1 MECQG
6 QREQGQPVNWRD
18 RAVEAWEEARWAEA
32 LAWCERGLAQ
42 GPADLELQYRKG
54 RCLLEL
60 GDERAAMA
68 ALEAAATAGHL
79 ASHYQLGLLAMR
91 QGRRNAR
98 FRARSLTHFEA
109 IVCAAKK
116 GREYPDLDRVFF
128 ALGSQYSEDPQ
139 RCGEAIRA
147 FRRGL
152 ALNPLSAVGH
162 NSLGQLLLQSGQV
175 LGAMGEFKVAIQL
188 DPKLSQPYANLAR
201 LFFNH
206 VKLPELEREYQHI
219 CEEFAQSAPQVLA
232 RLSLEMVELGKEQ
245 VYEGFYTKGHRIK
258 NLMGI
263 IGSRL
268 RGLGRKAV
276 GAQQGELNR
285 LGGEYEALYDE
296 WVGFLEAMKTDK
308 IFPAETD
315 LGRLVRRVAAGLE
328 RQTWKSAI
336 QTRVQAGLPRVEA
349 DERMLREAITN
360 LCLNALETLE
370 AGPGGRVV
378 LGTGYDEE
386 QSLAFIEVEDDG
398 PGIEEE
404 HLELIFE
411 PGFTTRER
419 GNGYGLSIA
428 RRIAQAHQGT
438 LRVKSRKGHG
448 TVFRLDLPL
457 HFAAG
462 AP

>member
-1 MECQG
+1 MACRG
-6 QREQGQPVNWRD
+6 RREQGWPVNWRD
-18 RAVEAWEEARWAEA
+18 RAVEACEDARWAEA
-32 LAWCERGLAQ
+32 LEWCERGLAQ
-42 GPADLELQYRKG
+42 RPDDLELRHCKG

-60 GDERAAMA
+60 GDEQAAMA
-68 ALEAAATAGHL
+68 ALKAAAVAGHL

-98 FRARSLTHFEA
+98 FRARSLAHFEA
-109 IVCAAKK
+109 IVCAAEK

-128 ALGSQYSEDPQ
+128 ALGSQYSEEPQ
-139 RCGEAIRA
+139 RRGEAIRA

-152 ALNPLSAVGH
+152 ALNPLSAIGH

-188 DPKLSQPYANLAR
+188 DPKLSPPYANLAR
-201 LFFNH
+201 LFFSH
-206 VKLPELEREYQHI
+206 VKLAELEREYQHI

-268 RGLGRKAV
+268 RGLGRKAA
-276 GAQQGELNR
+276 GEQQGELNR

-308 IFPAETD
+308 IFPAVTD
-315 LGRLVRRVAAGLE
+315 LGRLVRRVAAGLD
-328 RQTWKSAI
+328 RQTYKSAI

-349 DERMLREAITN
+349 DERMLREAVTN

-370 AGPGGRVV
+370 EGPGGRVV

-428 RRIAQAHQGT
+428 RRIAQAHQGV

-457 HFAAG
+457 HFAGG

>member
-1 MECQG
+1 M
-6 QREQGQPVNWRD
+6 NWLD
-18 RAVEAWEEARWAEA
+18 LAVEACQGARWAEA
-32 LAWCERGLAQ
+32 LEWCERGLAQ
-42 GPADLELQYRKG
+42 MPDDLELQHRKG
-54 RCLLEL
+54 ICLLEV
-60 GDERAAMA
+60 GDEQAAVA
-68 ALEAAATAGHL
+68 ALEATATSGHL
-79 ASHYQLGLLAMR
+79 ESHYQLGLLAMR

-98 FRARSLTHFEA
+98 FREQSLVHFEA
-109 IVCAAKK
+109 IVRAAEE
-116 GREYPDLDRVFF
+116 GREYPALDRVFF
-128 ALGSQYSEDPQ
+128 AIGSQYNEDPQ
-139 RCGEAIRA
+139 RRVEAVRA
-147 FRRGL
+147 FRQGL

-201 LFFNH
+201 LFFRH
-206 VKLPELEREYQHI
+206 VKPPELEQEYQHI
-219 CEEFAQSAPQVLA
+219 CEEFEQSAPQVLA

-268 RGLGRKAV
+268 RGLGRKAE
-276 GAQQGELNR
+276 GTQQGELNR

-296 WVGFLEAMKTDK
+296 WVGFLEAMKTDE
-308 IFPAETD
+308 IHPAVID
-315 LGRLVRRVAAGLE
+315 LGRLVRRVVAGFD
-328 RQTWKSAI
+328 RQTWKAAI
-336 QTRVQAGLPRVEA
+336 QTRIQEGLPRVEA

-360 LCLNALETLE
+360 LCLNALEILE
-370 AGPGGRVV
+370 GNSGDRVV
-378 LGTGYDEE
+378 LGAGYDEE
-386 QSLAFIEVEDDG
+386 QSLVFIEVEDDG

-428 RRIAQAHQGT
+428 RRIAQAHQGV
-438 LRVKSRKGHG
+438 LRVKSRRGHG

-457 HFAAG
+457 NFSG
-462 AP
+462 GET

>member
-1 MECQG
+1 M
-6 QREQGQPVNWRD
+6 NWLD
-18 RAVEAWEEARWAEA
+18 RAVEACEGARWAEA
-32 LAWCERGLAQ
+32 LEWCERGLAQ
-42 GPADLELQYRKG
+42 VPDDLELQHRKG
-54 RCLLEL
+54 ICLLEL
-60 GDERAAMA
+60 GDEQAAIA
-68 ALEAAATAGHL
+68 ALEAAAASGHL
-79 ASHYQLGLLAMR
+79 ESHYQLGLLAMR

-98 FRARSLTHFEA
+98 FREQSLAHFEA
-109 IVCAAKK
+109 IVCAAEE
-116 GREYPDLDRVFF
+116 GREYPALDRVFF
-128 ALGSQYSEDPQ
+128 ALGSQYNEDSQ

-147 FRRGL
+147 FRQGL
-152 ALNPLSAVGH
+152 ALNPLSAAGH
-162 NSLGQLLLQSGQV
+162 NSLGQLLLQGGQV

-201 LFFNH
+201 LFFRH
-206 VKLPELEREYQHI
+206 VKPPELEQEYQHI
-219 CEEFAQSAPQVLA
+219 CEEFEQSAPQVLA

-263 IGSRL
+263 IGGRL
-268 RGLGRKAV
+268 RGLGRKAE

-296 WVGFLEAMKTDK
+296 WVGFLEAMKTDE
-308 IFPAETD
+308 IHPAVID
-315 LGRLVRRVAAGLE
+315 LGRLVRRVVAGFD
-328 RQTWKSAI
+328 RQTWRTAI
-336 QTRVQAGLPRVEA
+336 QTRIQEGLPRVEA

-360 LCLNALETLE
+360 LCLNSLEILE
-370 AGPGGRVV
+370 GNSGGRVV
-378 LGTGYDEE
+378 LGAGYDEE

-428 RRIAQAHQGT
+428 RRIAQAHQGV

-457 HFAAG
+457 NFAG
-462 AP
+462 GQT

>member
-1 MECQG
+1 M
-6 QREQGQPVNWRD
+6 NWLD
-18 RAVEAWEEARWAEA
+18 RAVEACEGARWAEA
-32 LAWCERGLAQ
+32 LEWCERGLAQ
-42 GPADLELQYRKG
+42 VPDDLELQHRRG
-54 RCLLEL
+54 LCLLEL
-60 GDERAAMA
+60 GDEQAAIA
-68 ALEAAATAGHL
+68 ALEAAAASGNL
-79 ASHYQLGLLAMR
+79 ESHYQLGLLAMR

-98 FRARSLTHFEA
+98 FREQSLAHFEA
-109 IVCAAKK
+109 IVRAAEE
-116 GREYPDLDRVFF
+116 GREYPALDRVLF
-128 ALGSQYSEDPQ
+128 ALGSQYNEDSQ
-139 RCGEAIRA
+139 RRGEAIRA
-147 FRRGL
+147 FRQGL
-152 ALNPLSAVGH
+152 ALNPLSAAGH
-162 NSLGQLLLQSGQV
+162 NSLGQLLLQGGQV

-201 LFFNH
+201 LFFRH
-206 VKLPELEREYQHI
+206 VKPPELEQEYQHI
-219 CEEFAQSAPQVLA
+219 CEEFKHSAPQVLA

-268 RGLGRKAV
+268 RGLGRKAE
-276 GAQQGELNR
+276 GTQQGELNR

-308 IFPAETD
+308 IHPAVID
-315 LGRLVRRVAAGLE
+315 LGRLVRRVVAGFD
-328 RQTWKSAI
+328 RQTWKAAI
-336 QTRVQAGLPRVEA
+336 QTRIQEGLPRVEA

-360 LCLNALETLE
+360 LCLNALEILE
-370 AGPGGRVV
+370 GNSGGRVV
-378 LGTGYDEE
+378 LGAGYDEE

-428 RRIAQAHQGT
+428 RRIAQAHQGV

-457 HFAAG
+457 NFSG
-462 AP
+462 GQT

>member
-1 MECQG
+1 MD
-6 QREQGQPVNWRD
+6 WLD
-18 RAVEAWEEARWAEA
+18 RAVEACEGARWAEA
-32 LAWCERGLAQ
+32 LDWCERGLAQ
-42 GPADLELQYRKG
+42 VPDDLELQHRKG
-54 RCLLEL
+54 LCLLEL
-60 GDERAAMA
+60 GDEQAAIA
-68 ALEAAATAGHL
+68 ALEATATSGHL
-79 ASHYQLGLLAMR
+79 ESHYQLGLLAMR

-98 FRARSLTHFEA
+98 FRERSLAHFEA
-109 IVCAAKK
+109 IVHATEE
-116 GREYPDLDRVFF
+116 GREYPALDRVFF
-128 ALGSQYSEDPQ
+128 ALGSQYNEDPQ
-139 RCGEAIRA
+139 RRSEAIRA
-147 FRRGL
+147 FRQGL
-152 ALNPLSAVGH
+152 AINPLSAVGH
-162 NSLGQLLLQSGQV
+162 NSLGQLLLQGGQV

-201 LFFNH
+201 LFFRH
-206 VKLPELEREYQHI
+206 VKPPELEQEYQHI
-219 CEEFAQSAPQVLA
+219 CEEFGQSAPQVLA
-232 RLSLEMVELGKEQ
+232 RLSMEMVELGKEQ

-268 RGLGRKAV
+268 RGLGRKAG
-276 GAQQGELNR
+276 GAQGELNR

-308 IFPAETD
+308 IHPAVID
-315 LGRLVRRVAAGLE
+315 LGRLVRRVATGFD

-336 QTRVQAGLPRVEA
+336 QTRVQVGLPRIEA

-370 AGPGGRVV
+370 EGCGGQVV
-378 LGTGYDEE
+378 LGAGYDAE
-386 QSLAFIEVEDDG
+386 QSLVFIEVEDDG

-428 RRIAQAHQGT
+428 RRIALAHQGV

-457 HFAAG
+457 NFAG
-462 AP
+462 GET

>member
-1 MECQG
+1 M
-6 QREQGQPVNWRD
+6 NWLD
-18 RAVEAWEEARWAEA
+18 RAVEACEGARWAEA
-32 LAWCERGLAQ
+32 LDWCERGLAQ
-42 GPADLELQYRKG
+42 VPDDLELQHRKG
-54 RCLLEL
+54 LCLLEL
-60 GDERAAMA
+60 GDEQAAIA
-68 ALEAAATAGHL
+68 VLEAAATSGHL

-98 FRARSLTHFEA
+98 FRERSLAHFEA
-109 IVCAAKK
+109 IVRATEE
-116 GREYPDLDRVFF
+116 GREYPALDRVFF
-128 ALGSQYSEDPQ
+128 ALGSQYNEDPQ
-139 RCGEAIRA
+139 RREEAIRA

-152 ALNPLSAVGH
+152 TLNPLSAVGH
-162 NSLGQLLLQSGQV
+162 NSLGQLLLQGGQV

-201 LFFNH
+201 LFFRH
-206 VKLPELEREYQHI
+206 VKPPELEQEYQHI

-268 RGLGRKAV
+268 RGLGRKAEES
-276 GAQQGELNR
+276 QRGELNR

-308 IFPAETD
+308 IHPAIID
-315 LGRLVRRVAAGLE
+315 LGRLVRRVAAGFD
-328 RQTWKSAI
+328 RQTWKAAI
-336 QTRVQAGLPRVEA
+336 QTRIQEGLPRVEA

-360 LCLNALETLE
+360 LCLNALEILE
-370 AGPGGRVV
+370 GNSGGRVV
-378 LGTGYDEE
+378 LGAGYDAE
-386 QSLAFIEVEDDG
+386 QSLVFIEVEDDG

-428 RRIAQAHQGT
+428 RRIAQAHQGV

-457 HFAAG
+457 NFSG
-462 AP
+462 GQT

>member
-1 MECQG
+1 M
-6 QREQGQPVNWRD
+6 NWLD
-18 RAVEAWEEARWAEA
+18 RAIEAGEGARWAEA
-32 LAWCERGLAQ
+32 LEWCERGLAQ
-42 GPADLELQYRKG
+42 VPDDLELQHRKG
-54 RCLLEL
+54 LCLLEL
-60 GDERAAMA
+60 GDEQAAIA
-68 ALEAAATAGHL
+68 VLEAAAASGHL
-79 ASHYQLGLLAMR
+79 ESHYQLGLLAMR

-98 FRARSLTHFEA
+98 FRERSLAHFEA
-109 IVCAAKK
+109 IVCATEE
-116 GREYPDLDRVFF
+116 GCEYPALDRVFF
-128 ALGSQYSEDPQ
+128 ALGSQYNEDQ
-139 RCGEAIRA
+139 RRGEAIRA
-147 FRRGL
+147 CRKGL
-152 ALNPLSAVGH
+152 AINPLSAVGH
-162 NSLGQLLLQSGQV
+162 NSLGQLLLQGGQV

-201 LFFNH
+201 LFFRH
-206 VKLPELEREYQHI
+206 VKPPELEQEYQHI
-219 CEEFAQSAPQVLA
+219 CEEFEQSAPQVLA

-268 RGLGRKAV
+268 RGLGRKAE

-308 IFPAETD
+308 IHPAVID
-315 LGRLVRRVAAGLE
+315 LGRLVRRVAAGFD

-336 QTRVQAGLPRVEA
+336 QTRVQEGLPRVEA

-360 LCLNALETLE
+360 LCLNALEILE
-370 AGPGGRVV
+370 GNSGGRVV
-378 LGTGYDEE
+378 LGAGYDEE

-428 RRIAQAHQGT
+428 RRIAQAHQGV

-457 HFAAG
+457 NFSG
-462 AP
+462 GQT

>member
-1 MECQG
+1 
-6 QREQGQPVNWRD
+6 
-18 RAVEAWEEARWAEA
+18 
-32 LAWCERGLAQ
+32 
-42 GPADLELQYRKG
+42 
-54 RCLLEL
+54 
-60 GDERAAMA
+60 
-68 ALEAAATAGHL
+68 
-79 ASHYQLGLLAMR
+79 
-91 QGRRNAR
+91 
-98 FRARSLTHFEA
+98 
-109 IVCAAKK
+109 
-116 GREYPDLDRVFF
+116 
-128 ALGSQYSEDPQ
+128 
-139 RCGEAIRA
+139 
-147 FRRGL
+147 
-152 ALNPLSAVGH
+152 
-162 NSLGQLLLQSGQV
+162 
-175 LGAMGEFKVAIQL
+175 MGEFKVAIQL
-188 DPKLSQPYANLAR
+188 DPKFSQPYANLAR
-201 LFFNH
+201 LFFRH
-206 VKLPELEREYQHI
+206 VKPPELEQEYQHI

-268 RGLGRKAV
+268 RGLGRKAEE
-276 GAQQGELNR
+276 AQRGELNR

-308 IFPAETD
+308 IHPAMID
-315 LGRLVRRVAAGLE
+315 LGRLVRRVAAGFD
-328 RQTWKSAI
+328 RQIWKSAL

-370 AGPGGRVV
+370 EGCGGRVV

-386 QSLAFIEVEDDG
+386 QSLVFIEVEDDG

-428 RRIAQAHQGT
+428 RRIALAHQGV

-457 HFAAG
+457 NFTG
-462 AP
+462 GET

>member
-1 MECQG
+1 M
-6 QREQGQPVNWRD
+6 NWLD
-18 RAVEAWEEARWAEA
+18 RAVEACEGARWAEA
-32 LAWCERGLAQ
+32 LEWCERGLAQ
-42 GPADLELQYRKG
+42 VPDDLDLQYRKG
-54 RCLLEL
+54 ICLLEL
-60 GDERAAMA
+60 GDEQAAIA
-68 ALEAAATAGHL
+68 VLEATAESGHL
-79 ASHYQLGLLAMR
+79 ESHYQLGLLAMR

-98 FRARSLTHFEA
+98 FREQSLAHFEA
-109 IVCAAKK
+109 IVRATEE
-116 GREYPDLDRVFF
+116 GREYPALDRVFF
-128 ALGSQYSEDPQ
+128 ALGSQYNEDPQ
-139 RCGEAIRA
+139 RHREAIRA
-147 FRRGL
+147 FRQGL
-152 ALNPLSAVGH
+152 AINPLSAVGH
-162 NSLGQLLLQSGQV
+162 NSLGQLLLQGGQV

-201 LFFNH
+201 LFFRH
-206 VKLPELEREYQHI
+206 VKPPELEQEYQHI
-219 CEEFAQSAPQVLA
+219 CEEFKQSAPQVLA

-268 RGLGRKAV
+268 RGLGRKAE
-276 GAQQGELNR
+276 GKQQGELNR

-308 IFPAETD
+308 IHPAVID
-315 LGRLVRRVAAGLE
+315 LGRLVRRVTAGFD
-328 RQTWKSAI
+328 RQTWKAAI
-336 QTRVQAGLPRVEA
+336 QTRVQEGLPRVEA

-360 LCLNALETLE
+360 LCLNALEILE
-370 AGPGGRVV
+370 ENHGGRVV
-378 LGTGYDEE
+378 LGAGYDEE
-386 QSLAFIEVEDDG
+386 QSLVFIEVEDDG

-428 RRIAQAHQGT
+428 RRIVQAHQGV

-457 HFAAG
+457 NFAG
-462 AP
+462 GET

>member
-1 MECQG
+1 M
-6 QREQGQPVNWRD
+6 NWLD
-18 RAVEAWEEARWAEA
+18 RAVEACEGARWAEA
-32 LAWCERGLAQ
+32 LEWCERGLAQ
-42 GPADLELQYRKG
+42 EPDDLELQHRKG
-54 RCLLEL
+54 LCLLEL
-60 GDERAAMA
+60 GDEQVGIT
-68 ALEAAATAGHL
+68 ALEAAAASGHL
-79 ASHYQLGLLAMR
+79 ESHYQLGLLAMR

-98 FRARSLTHFEA
+98 FREQSLAHFEA
-109 IVCAAKK
+109 IVSAAEE
-116 GREYPDLDRVFF
+116 GREYSALDRVFF
-128 ALGSQYSEDPQ
+128 ALGSQYNEDPQ
-139 RCGEAIRA
+139 RREEAIRA
-147 FRRGL
+147 FRQGL

-162 NSLGQLLLQSGQV
+162 NSLGQLLLQGGQV

-201 LFFNH
+201 LFFRH
-206 VKLPELEREYQHI
+206 VKPPELEQEYQHI
-219 CEEFAQSAPQVLA
+219 CEEFEQSAPQVLA

-268 RGLGRKAV
+268 RGLGRKAEE
-276 GAQQGELNR
+276 AQRGELNR

-308 IFPAETD
+308 IHPAVID
-315 LGRLVRRVAAGLE
+315 LGRLVRRVAAGFD

-336 QTRVQAGLPRVEA
+336 QTRVQEGLPRVEA

-360 LCLNALETLE
+360 LCLNALEILE
-370 AGPGGRVV
+370 ENRGGRVV
-378 LGTGYDEE
+378 LGAGYDGE
-386 QSLAFIEVEDDG
+386 QSLVFIEVEDDG

-428 RRIAQAHQGT
+428 RRIAQAHQGV

-457 HFAAG
+457 NFAG
-462 AP
+462 GQT

>member
-1 MECQG
+1 MD
-6 QREQGQPVNWRD
+6 WLD
-18 RAVEAWEEARWAEA
+18 RAVEACEGARWAEA
-32 LAWCERGLAQ
+32 LDWCERGLAQ
-42 GPADLELQYRKG
+42 QPDDLELQHRKG
-54 RCLLEL
+54 LCLLEL
-60 GDERAAMA
+60 GNDQAASA
-68 ALEAAATAGHL
+68 VLVAAAERGHL

-98 FRARSLTHFEA
+98 FRQQSLAHFEA
-109 IVCAAKK
+109 IVGAAEE
-116 GREYPDLDRVFF
+116 GREYPALDRVFF
-128 ALGSQYSEDPQ
+128 ALGSQYNEDPQ
-139 RCGEAIRA
+139 RYEEAIRA

-152 ALNPLSAVGH
+152 AINPLSAVGH
-162 NSLGQLLLQSGQV
+162 NSLGQLLLQGGQV

-201 LFFNH
+201 LFFRH
-206 VKLPELEREYQHI
+206 VKPLELEQEYQHI
-219 CEEFAQSAPQVLA
+219 CAEFEQIAPQVLA
-232 RLSLEMVELGKEQ
+232 RLSLEMVKLGKEQ

-268 RGLGRKAV
+268 RGLGRKAK
-276 GAQQGELNR
+276 GGPQEELNR
-285 LGGEYEALYDE
+285 LGSEYEALYDE

-308 IFPAETD
+308 IHPVVTD
-315 LGRLVRRVAAGLE
+315 LGRLVRRVAAGFD

-336 QTRVQAGLPRVEA
+336 QTRIQAGLPRLEA

-360 LCLNALETLE
+360 LCLNALEILE
-370 AGPGGRVV
+370 EGRGGQVM
-378 LGTGYDEE
+378 LGAGYDAE
-386 QSLAFIEVEDDG
+386 QSLVFIEVEDDG

-404 HLELIFE
+404 YLELIFE

-428 RRIAQAHQGT
+428 RRIAQAHQGV
-438 LRVKSRKGHG
+438 LRVKSSKGHG

-457 HFAAG
+457 NFAG
-462 AP
+462 DQT

>member
-1 MECQG
+1 M
-6 QREQGQPVNWRD
+6 NWLD
-18 RAVEAWEEARWAEA
+18 RAVEACEGARWAEA
-32 LAWCERGLAQ
+32 LEWCERGLAQ
-42 GPADLELQYRKG
+42 VPDDLELQHRKG
-54 RCLLEL
+54 ICLLEL
-60 GDERAAMA
+60 GDEQAAIA
-68 ALEAAATAGHL
+68 ALEAAAASGHL
-79 ASHYQLGLLAMR
+79 ESHYQLGLLAMR

-98 FRARSLTHFEA
+98 FRGRSLAHFEA
-109 IVCAAKK
+109 IVHATEE
-116 GREYPDLDRVFF
+116 GREYPALDRVFF
-128 ALGSQYSEDPQ
+128 ALGSQYNEDPQ
-139 RCGEAIRA
+139 RREEAIRA
-147 FRRGL
+147 FRQGL
-152 ALNPLSAVGH
+152 AINPLSAVGH
-162 NSLGQLLLQSGQV
+162 NSLGQLLLQGGQV

-188 DPKLSQPYANLAR
+188 DPKLNQPYANLAR
-201 LFFNH
+201 LFFRH
-206 VKLPELEREYQHI
+206 VKPPELEQEYQHI
-219 CEEFAQSAPQVLA
+219 CEEFEQSAPQVLA

-268 RGLGRKAV
+268 RGLGRKAE

-308 IFPAETD
+308 IHPAVID
-315 LGRLVRRVAAGLE
+315 LGRLVRRVATGFD

-336 QTRVQAGLPRVEA
+336 QTRVQVGLPRIEA

-370 AGPGGRVV
+370 EGCGGQVV

-386 QSLAFIEVEDDG
+386 QSLVFIEVEDDG

-428 RRIAQAHQGT
+428 RRIALAHQGV

-457 HFAAG
+457 NFAG
-462 AP
+462 GET

>member
-1 MECQG
+1 MS
-6 QREQGQPVNWRD
+6 WLD
-18 RAVEAWEEARWAEA
+18 RAVEACEGARWAEA
-32 LAWCERGLAQ
+32 LEWCERGLAQ
-42 GPADLELQYRKG
+42 IPDDLELQHRKG
-54 RCLLEL
+54 LCLLEL
-60 GDERAAMA
+60 GDEQAAIA
-68 ALEAAATAGHL
+68 ALEAAAESGYL
-79 ASHYQLGLLAMR
+79 ESHYQLGLLAMR

-98 FRARSLTHFEA
+98 FRERSLAHFEA
-109 IVCAAKK
+109 IVRATEEGC
-116 GREYPDLDRVFF
+116 EYPALDRVFF
-128 ALGSQYSEDPQ
+128 ALGSQYNEDTQ
-139 RCGEAIRA
+139 RREEAIRA
-147 FRRGL
+147 FRQGL
-152 ALNPLSAVGH
+152 ALNPLSAAGH
-162 NSLGQLLLQSGQV
+162 NSLGQLLLQGGQV

-201 LFFNH
+201 LFFRH
-206 VKLPELEREYQHI
+206 VKPPELEQEYQHI
-219 CEEFAQSAPQVLA
+219 CEEFEQSAPQVLA

-268 RGLGRKAV
+268 RGLGRKAEE
-276 GAQQGELNR
+276 AQQGELNR

-308 IFPAETD
+308 IHPAVID
-315 LGRLVRRVAAGLE
+315 LGRLVRRVVAGFD

-360 LCLNALETLE
+360 LCLNALEILE
-370 AGPGGRVV
+370 EGLGGQVV
-378 LGTGYDEE
+378 LGAGYDGE
-386 QSLAFIEVEDDG
+386 QSLVFIEVEDDG

-428 RRIAQAHQGT
+428 RRIAQAHQGA

-457 HFAAG
+457 NFAG
-462 AP
+462 GET

>member
-1 MECQG
+1 M
-6 QREQGQPVNWRD
+6 NWLD
-18 RAVEAWEEARWAEA
+18 CAVEACEGARWAEA
-32 LAWCERGLAQ
+32 LEWCERGLAQ
-42 GPADLELQYRKG
+42 IPDDLELQHRKG
-54 RCLLEL
+54 LCLLEL
-60 GDERAAMA
+60 GDEQAAIA
-68 ALEAAATAGHL
+68 VLEAAAESGYL
-79 ASHYQLGLLAMR
+79 ESHYQLGLLAMR

-98 FRARSLTHFEA
+98 FREQSLAHFEA
-109 IVCAAKK
+109 IVRATEG
-116 GREYPDLDRVFF
+116 GREYPALDRVFF
-128 ALGSQYSEDPQ
+128 ALGSQYNEDPQ
-139 RCGEAIRA
+139 RREEAIRA
-147 FRRGL
+147 FRQGL
-152 ALNPLSAVGH
+152 ALNPLSAAGH
-162 NSLGQLLLQSGQV
+162 NSLGQLLLQGGQV

-201 LFFNH
+201 LFFRH
-206 VKLPELEREYQHI
+206 VKPPELEQEYQHI

-268 RGLGRKAV
+268 RGLGRKAE

-308 IFPAETD
+308 IHPAVID
-315 LGRLVRRVAAGLE
+315 LGRLVRRVVAGFD
-328 RQTWKSAI
+328 RQTWKAAI

-360 LCLNALETLE
+360 LCLNALEILE
-370 AGPGGRVV
+370 EKRGGRVV
-378 LGTGYDEE
+378 LGAGYDAE
-386 QSLAFIEVEDDG
+386 QSLVFVEVEDDG

-428 RRIAQAHQGT
+428 RRIAQAHQGV

-457 HFAAG
+457 NFAG
-462 AP
+462 GET

>member
-1 MECQG
+1 M
-6 QREQGQPVNWRD
+6 NWLD
-18 RAVEAWEEARWAEA
+18 RAVEAGEGARWAEA
-32 LAWCERGLAQ
+32 LEWCERGLAQ
-42 GPADLELQYRKG
+42 VPDDLELLHCKG
-54 RCLLEL
+54 LCLLEL
-60 GDERAAMA
+60 GDEQAAVA
-68 ALEAAATAGHL
+68 VLEAAAESGHL
-79 ASHYQLGLLAMR
+79 ESHYQLGLLAMR

-98 FRARSLTHFEA
+98 FREQSLAHFEA
-109 IVCAAKK
+109 IVQATEK
-116 GREYPDLDRVFF
+116 GREYPTLDRVFF
-128 ALGSQYSEDPQ
+128 ALGSQYNEDPQ
-139 RCGEAIRA
+139 RRGEAIGA

-201 LFFNH
+201 LFFRH
-206 VKLPELEREYQHI
+206 VKPPELEQEYQHI

-268 RGLGRKAV
+268 RGLGRKAE

-308 IFPAETD
+308 IHPAVID
-315 LGRLVRRVAAGLE
+315 LGRLVRRVAAGFD

-336 QTRVQAGLPRVEA
+336 QTRIQEGLPRVEA

-360 LCLNALETLE
+360 LCLNALEILE
-370 AGPGGRVV
+370 GNSGGRVV
-378 LGTGYDEE
+378 LGAGYDAE
-386 QSLAFIEVEDDG
+386 QSLVFIEIEDDG
-398 PGIEEE
+398 LGIEEE

-428 RRIAQAHQGT
+428 RRIAQAHQGV

-457 HFAAG
+457 NFSG
-462 AP
+462 GET

>member
-1 MECQG
+1 M
-6 QREQGQPVNWRD
+6 NWLD
-18 RAVEAWEEARWAEA
+18 RAVEACEGARWAEA
-32 LAWCERGLAQ
+32 LDWCERGLAQ
-42 GPADLELQYRKG
+42 VPDDLELQHRKG
-54 RCLLEL
+54 LCLLEL
-60 GDERAAMA
+60 GDEQAAIA
-68 ALEAAATAGHL
+68 GLEAAAESGHL
-79 ASHYQLGLLAMR
+79 ESHYQLGLLAMR

-98 FRARSLTHFEA
+98 FRERSLAHFEA
-109 IVCAAKK
+109 IVRATEE
-116 GREYPDLDRVFF
+116 GREYPVLDRVFF
-128 ALGSQYSEDPQ
+128 ALGSQYNEDPQ
-139 RCGEAIRA
+139 RHEEAIRA
-147 FRRGL
+147 FRQGL
-152 ALNPLSAVGH
+152 AINPLSAVGH
-162 NSLGQLLLQSGQV
+162 NSLGQLLLQGGQV

-201 LFFNH
+201 LFFRH
-206 VKLPELEREYQHI
+206 VKPPELEQEYQHI
-219 CEEFAQSAPQVLA
+219 CEEFAQGAPQVLA

-268 RGLGRKAV
+268 RGLGRKAE
-276 GAQQGELNR
+276 GTQQGELNR

-308 IFPAETD
+308 IRPAVID
-315 LGRLVRRVAAGLE
+315 LGRVVRRVAAGFD

-336 QTRVQAGLPRVEA
+336 QTRVQEGLPRVEA

-360 LCLNALETLE
+360 LCLNALEILE
-370 AGPGGRVV
+370 ENHGGRVV
-378 LGTGYDEE
+378 LGAGCDAE
-386 QSLAFIEVEDDG
+386 QSLVFVEVEDDG

-428 RRIAQAHQGT
+428 RRIAQAHQGV

-457 HFAAG
+457 NFAG
-462 AP
+462 GET